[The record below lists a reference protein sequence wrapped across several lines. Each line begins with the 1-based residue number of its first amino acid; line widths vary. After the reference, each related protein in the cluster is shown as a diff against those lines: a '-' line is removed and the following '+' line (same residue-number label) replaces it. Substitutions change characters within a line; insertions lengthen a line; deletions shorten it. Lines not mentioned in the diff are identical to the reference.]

1 MSSAIV
7 QDILVYQGRPMRRRE
22 FITLIGGASALPLV
36 ARAQTS
42 DKTRVVGVFM
52 PGPEGDP
59 EGQSYAAILRQGLEH
74 HGWAIDRDLRVDF
87 RWGVGSAERTQAAI
101 SELLRLKPDVLMA
114 GTSGTLTALQRATRN
129 VPIVFFMIY
138 EPVAQ
143 GFVQSLA
150 HPGGNATGFTG
161 AEATVG
167 TKWLEL
173 LKQMAPHL
181 ARVAFISNPD
191 NPGPMQ
197 SYRSVEAAAPK
208 QAVEAVNAPVRGA
221 AEIEAVMDRLG
232 GEPGGGLIVPP
243 DGFLLQ
249 HSRLIIDLAARHRL
263 PAIYGM
269 RSYATDGGLACY
281 GVKVGEQFRQ
291 AADYIDRILRGAKP
305 GDLPVQQPT
314 EYEFILNSKTA
325 RALDLG
331 IPSNLLATADEVIE

>member
-1 MSSAIV
+1 
-7 QDILVYQGRPMRRRE
+7 MRRRE
-22 FITLIGGASALPLV
+22 FITLVGGASALPLV

-42 DKTRVVGVFM
+42 GKTRVVGVFM

-59 EGQSYAAILRQGLEH
+59 EGQSYAAILRKGLEN
-74 HGWAIDRDLRVDF
+74 HGWAMDRDLRVDF

-167 TKWLEL
+167 AKWLEL

-181 ARVAFISNPD
+181 TRVTFMSNPD

-197 SYRSVEAAAPK
+197 SFRSVEAAAPK
-208 QAVEAVNAPVRGA
+208 HAVEAANAPVRGPS
-221 AEIEAVMDRLG
+221 EIETIMQRLG
-232 GEPGGGLIVPP
+232 GEPNGGLILPP

-249 HSRLIIDLAARHRL
+249 HSRLIIDLAARYRL

-269 RSYATDGGLACY
+269 RSFVTNGGLASY
-281 GVKVGEQFRQ
+281 GVNIGDQFRR
-291 AADYIDRILRGAKP
+291 AAGYMDRILRGEKA

-314 EYEFILNSKTA
+314 EYEFVINSKTA
-325 RALDLG
+325 SALGLS
-331 IPSNLLATADEVIE
+331 IPSMLLATADEVIE